1 MTEGTKTGSL
11 AAVVGIVVL
20 LAWATSNSTRVNTP
34 VIAGMVGKPLFEKFT
49 DPTTAASLKILRY
62 DTPSENYVDFEV
74 ARDRKV
80 GLWTIPSH
88 ESYPADAGKQ
98 MSDAANLFVDLKVVG
113 VATQKKSE
121 QALFGVVEPNKQ
133 NADKGGDGVGMLVQ
147 LRDEKGN
154 MLADLIIGKEDKNK
168 RYVRVPSEDVV
179 YVVDLETSSLSTDF
193 KKWIE
198 PDLLKLSSND
208 IETLGVRDYQIVQV
222 QQGLALD
229 RKYEADLTFAT
240 TNGQW
245 EASRITSYESDPPTE
260 RPLTPD
266 EQLNTTKLNEIKNT
280 LDNLKIADVVKKP
293 AGLAADLKAD
303 SNLLK
308 NTESLSSLQRRGF
321 FPNPNQKGDEGIE
334 FFAKSGELIV
344 TLKDGVQYLLRFGA
358 SAGAEINAVEPEAG
372 KDGETKEEFSI
383 NRFMLVTARVD
394 ESKFPMPE
402 LERLPETVEELK
414 EIERMKQKPVDMP
427 AEVPAP
433 QTTPTEPTVPAATD
447 EKPAEPASDKPASDK
462 PASDKPASDKPAE
475 DKPTPEKPTEDNP
488 VADKPADDKPVDENP
503 AEAKPDA
510 PAAAPD
516 KPTAF
521 SLQNARPLGRLV
533 SLQEPQEEVKKADS
547 PAPTTAPASTDAP
560 TTSDAPVKTNAP
572 AVSQEPTEDDWKE
585 RLEATRERI
594 TKENKRKLDLRDEK
608 LKTAKN
614 KVAELN
620 GRFADWYYVV
630 SESDYKKLRIALTEL
645 VQPKSAGGA
654 APGAPQGGFPG
665 GAGAFPGFQP

>member
-34 VIAGMVGKPLFEKFT
+34 AITGMIGQPLFEKFT

-62 DTPSENYVDFEV
+62 DTPTENYVDFEV

-98 MSDAANLFVDLKVVG
+98 MSDAANLFVGLKVVG
-113 VATQKKSE
+113 IATQKKAE

-133 NADKGGDGVGMLVQ
+133 NADKGGEGVGMLVQ

-179 YVVDLETSSLSTDF
+179 YVVDLETTSLSTDF

-240 TNGQW
+240 SNGQW
-245 EASRITSYESDPPTE
+245 QAGRITSFESDPPTE

-266 EQLNTTKLNEIKNT
+266 EQLNATKLNEIKNT

-293 AGLAADLKAD
+293 AGLAADLRAD

-334 FFAKSGELIV
+334 FYAKSGELIV

-358 SAGAEINAVEPEAG
+358 SAGAEINAVDPEAG
-372 KDGETKEEFSI
+372 KEGEKGKEEFSI

-414 EIERMKQKPVDMP
+414 EMERMKQKPADMP
-427 AEVPAP
+427 AIVPSPEA
-433 QTTPTEPTVPAATD
+433 TPVEPAVPAATED
-447 EKPAEPASDKPASDK
+447 KPAEPAEAKPAEEKGPEKGTEEKPAEGEKPVAEKPAEPAAPAADA
-462 PASDKPASDKPAE
+462 PA
-475 DKPTPEKPTEDNP
+475 PEKPAALSMQQDTPTGRFVGFQEPQD
-488 VADKPADDKPVDENP
+488 
-503 AEAKPDA
+503 EAKKTDTPAKADA
-510 PAAAPD
+510 PAQADVPAA
-516 KPTAF
+516 T
-521 SLQNARPLGRLV
+521 
-533 SLQEPQEEVKKADS
+533 
-547 PAPTTAPASTDAP
+547 
-560 TTSDAPVKTNAP
+560 
-572 AVSQEPTEDDWKE
+572 QEPTEEEWKE

-608 LKTAKN
+608 LKVAKN

-630 SESDYKKLRIALTEL
+630 SESDYKKLRIALPEL
-645 VQPKSAGGA
+645 VQPKSAAG
-654 APGAPQGGFPG
+654 PGAGAGPQGGFPG
-665 GAGAFPGFQP
+665 GGAFPGFQP